1 MPEEKKE
8 VRLVDPSMIDKQ
20 ELMNQITAITDNL
33 LQIESFRELNNEIV
47 KEIKEAYGFNA
58 TAIRSAAQTL
68 FKRKKEELEEKQSE
82 IMTIIELVESAKRR
96 SASDL

>member
-58 TAIRSAAQTL
+58 TAIRSAAQAL
-68 FKRKKEELEEKQSE
+68 FKRKKEELEEKQIE

>member
-47 KEIKEAYGFNA
+47 KEIKETYGFNA
-58 TAIRSAAQTL
+58 TAIRSAAQAL
-68 FKRKKEELEEKQSE
+68 FKRKKEELEEKQIE

>member
-20 ELMNQITAITDNL
+20 ELTHKITTITDNL

-58 TAIRSAAQTL
+58 TAIRSAAQAL
-68 FKRKKEELEEKQSE
+68 FKRKKEELEEKQIE